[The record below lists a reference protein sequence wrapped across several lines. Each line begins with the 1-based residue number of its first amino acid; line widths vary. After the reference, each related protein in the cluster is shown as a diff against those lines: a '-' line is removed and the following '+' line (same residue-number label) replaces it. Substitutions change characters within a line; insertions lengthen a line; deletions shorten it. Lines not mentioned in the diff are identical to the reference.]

1 MQKLTTTKIIESGET
16 QVRVTIDGVPVWVPY
31 ALGRED
37 RSVPGVGVAVDIYED
52 GSQRVAVRAAIP
64 PAPASR

>member
-16 QVRVTIDGVPVWVPY
+16 QVKVTIDGVAVWVPY
-31 ALGRED
+31 ALWRED
-37 RSVPGVGVAVDIYED
+37 RSVPGAGVAVDIYED

-64 PAPASR
+64 HVPASR